1 MKRLYSAMRL
11 GEALGVTRQYVSR
24 YVKERCPEAK
34 IGTKIDLDNPEILS
48 LFASKGIDPSLKIT
62 TAPERTSP
70 LATNKTVSQSRA
82 KSTQSKHSSRQAR
95 NEDDIGFVKSPSNM
109 DISDHGDLTIR
120 EIAAFYGSDEEYR
133 GWLDARKKQVEIFE
147 REIKVK
153 KQLGDL
159 IEREIVTKFIISS
172 IDGFNSQLLTDFC
185 KSIPIDLR
193 AAFESGKDNIEIEK
207 LLRIKI
213 SAQLGPLTKKLSGSL
228 ND

>member
-1 MKRLYSAMRL
+1 MQRLYSAMRL
-11 GEALGVTRQYVSR
+11 SEALGVTRQYVSR

-70 LATNKTVSQSRA
+70 LATNKTVSQSRS
-82 KSTQSKHSSRQAR
+82 KSTKAKQYRADVSTSSER
-95 NEDDIGFVKSPSNM
+95 DLSDL

-120 EIAAFYGSDEEYR
+120 EIASFYGSDEEYR
-133 GWLDARKKQVEIFE
+133 GWLDARRKQVEIFE
-147 REIKVK
+147 REIKVS

-159 IEREIVTKFIISS
+159 IDRDMVSKFIISS

-213 SAQLGPLTKKLSGSL
+213 SAQLGPLTKKLAGSL